1 MLALI
6 LLIAA
11 GIFKAIADTLLHHF
25 DTSIFKWKD
34 PRFWNPAVSW
44 KYVGFIKFSKY
55 RPDAWHLA
63 NSGQIICFCLAI
75 VLHKPMIHWGLELAI
90 SGVLFNLVFNLFYNK
105 ALRK

>member
-44 KYVGFIKFSKY
+44 KYVGFIKFTRF
-55 RPDAWHLA
+55 RPDSWHLA
-63 NSGQIICFCLAI
+63 NSAMIFCFVGAVSAYAPFPWWATFFGGGI
-75 VLHKPMIHWGLELAI
+75 V
-90 SGVLFNLVFNLFYNK
+90 FNLVFNLFYDK
-105 ALRK
+105 LLKK